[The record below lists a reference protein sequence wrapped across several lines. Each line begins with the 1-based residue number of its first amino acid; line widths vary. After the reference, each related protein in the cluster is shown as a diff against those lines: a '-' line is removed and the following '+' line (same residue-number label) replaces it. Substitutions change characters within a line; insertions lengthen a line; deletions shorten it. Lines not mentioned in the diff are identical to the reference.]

1 MAVGKSVQFNNVEN
15 VVGAYHLRQVPAFS
29 IMQGNQFMV
38 SYDGA
43 DMDEGEAL
51 LREFC
56 TMISQSAAIYTIC
69 VYEEWNGK
77 INAKT
82 PYHGSFNFRFNGLTE
97 YQKVNGLDSLHSELR
112 AMNEKIEQLQRDK
125 LKEELEDDEND
136 NGAMGTMDKING
148 FLSHPLI
155 QQLAP
160 VIIGMITKQNG
171 MEKNNELLDNKISG
185 VPGMQ
190 SEISEPL
197 YHAICQMMVTVP
209 DVEKHLIKLGEI
221 AQNNP
226 GKFKTI
232 IGYMSF
238 V

>member
-38 SYDGA
+38 SYDGQ
-43 DMDEGEAL
+43 DMDEGETL

-56 TMISQSAAIYTIC
+56 NMISQSAAIYTIC
-69 VYEEWNGK
+69 VYEEFTGK

-97 YQKVNGLDSLHSELR
+97 FQKVNGLDSIHSELR
-112 AMNEKIEQLQRDK
+112 AMNERIEQLSREK
-125 LKEELEDDEND
+125 IKEEIEEDETD
-136 NGAMGTMDKING
+136 NSAMGTMDKIAG
-148 FLSHPLI
+148 ILSHPLV

-160 VIIGMITKQNG
+160 VIIGMITKNNG
-171 MEKNNELLDNKISG
+171 MEKNNELIENKISG

-190 SEISEPL
+190 SEISENL
-197 YHAICQMMVTVP
+197 YNALCEMMVVVP
-209 DVEKHLIKLGEI
+209 DVEKHLIKLGNL
-221 AQNNP
+221 AKNNP
-226 GKFKTI
+226 DKFKSI
-232 IGYMSF
+232 LGYMAF
-238 V
+238 I